1 MLADV
6 VVNFM
11 IQKCRKTY
19 NLENA
24 ILKEKTV
31 ADNKVKFKFE
41 KMGGLKLQVEFGNE
55 DIANIIYNNFLNE
68 TETENITAGEF
79 KARLND
85 YLELNDIETEEKLNS
100 LVYEIIEDV
109 NSEKLFRPGRE
120 A

>member
-11 IQKCRKTY
+11 ITKCRKTY

-31 ADNKVKFKFE
+31 AENKVKFKFE
-41 KMGGLKLQVEFGNE
+41 RKGGLKLQVEFGSE
-55 DIANIIYNNFLNE
+55 DIADIIYNNFLNE
-68 TETENITAGEF
+68 AQTENITVSEF
-79 KARLND
+79 KTRLND
-85 YLELNDIETEEKLNS
+85 YLELNDVELEERLNS
-100 LVYEIIEDV
+100 LVYEIISDV
-109 NSEKLFRPGRE
+109 NSEKLFKSGRE

>member
-11 IQKCRKTY
+11 KQKCRKTY

-41 KMGGLKLQVEFGNE
+41 KMGDLKLQVEFGNE